1 MIDVLILGGLIVLL
15 FIIYDIMSTYNK
27 RIGDI
32 EKRRE
37 NSIKFYELRK
47 NENKRG
53 K

>member
-1 MIDVLILGGLIVLL
+1 MIDVLILGGLIALL

-27 RIGDI
+27 RIRDI